1 MLENR
6 EISNQDLQMVKK
18 IAKFV
23 AFKYLPHLETY
34 VSERLLTREE
44 LYHQGVI
51 GCIKAKRSY
60 DPSKGASFVKYAY
73 MFIKGEM
80 ISLLRMKSAL
90 IHVPQKKYQEMIC
103 LHNEREKGKSD
114 FEIAGNLGWRM
125 EKVVKLETLKL
136 KMVPINS
143 EATRDDSIN
152 AALVN
157 GLEFKPKS
165 AETLLEEK
173 EILEIVSR
181 CIENISR
188 PDSRLILISRYR
200 LKKTL
205 EQLSVDFNCS
215 IETIRNRQSEAEM
228 SVKKCLKRNGVE

>member
-1 MLENR
+1 MLKNR
-6 EISNQDLQMVKK
+6 EISDQDLQMVKK

-23 AFKYLPHLETY
+23 VFKYLPHFETH

-51 GCIKAKRSY
+51 GCIKAKRNY
-60 DPSKGASFVKYAY
+60 DPSKGGSFVKYAY

-80 ISLLRMKSAL
+80 ISLLRMKNAL
-90 IHVPQKKYQEMIC
+90 IHVPREKYQEMRC

-114 FEIAGNLGWRM
+114 FEIAENLGWEM
-125 EKVVKLETLKL
+125 GKVVELETLKL
-136 KMVPINS
+136 KIVPINS
-143 EATRDDSIN
+143 DETRDDSIDG
-152 AALVN
+152 ALVN
-157 GLEFKPKS
+157 GLEFKPKN

-188 PDSRLILISRYR
+188 TDSRLILIARYR
-200 LKKTL
+200 LEKTL
-205 EQLSVDFNCS
+205 AQLSVDFNCS
-215 IETIRNRQSEAEM
+215 IETIRNRQREAEM